1 MNNLIEA
8 KRHIDSFSRPMG
20 YNTYAWNV
28 TKKTALEVWRC
39 HFNNEPYYRPLN
51 FLCNEFYEMIKTST
65 NDSLARGKSIEAA

>member
-1 MNNLIEA
+1 MKNLIEV
-8 KRHIDSFSRPMG
+8 KKYIDSFSRPLG

-51 FLCNEFYEMIKTST
+51 FLCKEFYEMIKTNSG
-65 NDSLARGKSIEAA
+65 DSLIISKTTEAA